1 MSDAN
6 QLYLKG
12 LSHYG
17 RMELAESVAAFEQAL
32 AARPEWPDAL
42 HGLSMALL
50 KSNRLEEALTVGKRL
65 VELAPEDPAYRTS
78 LSMILQRLDRIEE
91 AETEQS
97 QSRLLAWKQE
107 LETNPNAPPPPGAAG
122 LQQS

>member
-1 MSDAN
+1 MSEAN
-6 QLYLKG
+6 RHYMQG

-17 RMELAESVAAFEQAL
+17 RMELPEAVAAFERAL
-32 AARPEWPDAL
+32 EAQIEWPDAL

-50 KSNRLEEALTVGKRL
+50 KSGRLEEALSVGKRL
-65 VELAPEDPAYRTS
+65 VELAPDDPAYRTS
-78 LSMILQRLDRIEE
+78 LSMIYQRLDRIEE

-97 QSRLLAWKQE
+97 KSRMLAWKQE

-122 LQQS
+122 LKP

>member
-6 QLYLKG
+6 RHYLEG
-12 LSHYG
+12 LGHYG
-17 RMELAESVAAFEQAL
+17 KMELAESVAAFERAL
-32 AARPEWPDAL
+32 EAKPEWTDAL

-50 KSNRLEEALTVGKRL
+50 KSNRLEEALAIGKRL
-65 VELAPEDPAYRTS
+65 VELDPDDPAYRTS
-78 LSMILQRLDRIEE
+78 LSMIYQRLDRIEE

-97 QSRLLAWKQE
+97 KSRMLAWKQE

-122 LQQS
+122 MQP